1 MAHCAGMWSTAAGH
15 GDGDQNTIIVSQ
27 IFLDTDPV
35 LYGDCPGLWGVPGSL
50 FLSFR
55 IVMPH
60 QQTLYCSSWHNV
72 FVSSL
77 SSISAL
83 HYNLTLLT
91 SYIYQTLRIHGN
103 TAVNSTQIYTK
114 HHTPGD
120 KIQQQN
126 KRRNVSKMLNQ
137 MTTARM
143 SQNTISHL
151 LRLASSVLSRL
162 FELYKSP
169 LHQCLTADRN
179 YKTPFCDRLLPTK
192 NVVMIYI

>member
-1 MAHCAGMWSTAAGH
+1 MRRPW
-15 GDGDQNTIIVSQ
+15 QLV
-27 IFLDTDPV
+27 PV
-35 LYGDCPGLWGVPGSL
+35 LPYRYHFQAASCHTSRRCIVRRDIIY
-50 FLSFR
+50 LSAA
-55 IVMPH
+55 
-60 QQTLYCSSWHNV
+60 
-72 FVSSL
+72 
-77 SSISAL
+77 SAL
-83 HYNLTLLT
+83 HYNLTLFT

-143 SQNTISHL
+143 SQYTISHL
-151 LRLASSVLSRL
+151 LRLASSVLSSL

-179 YKTPFCDRLLPTK
+179 DLLLRRHFVTDFFQPK
-192 NVVMIYI
+192 MLL